1 LKASDLLVQCLENE
15 RVEYVFGLPGEET
28 LDVLDSLHASR
39 IKFIP
44 VRHEQGAAFMA
55 DVYGRLTGRAGVC
68 LSTLGPGSANLV
80 TGIADAYLDRAPLV
94 AITGQAGLD
103 RIHKESH
110 QYIDVVGMFHS
121 ITKWNARVEKAALIP
136 EIVRKA
142 FKIAQTEKPGA
153 CHIEL
158 PEDVAAEETKGKP
171 FPVIPVRRPSPDR
184 TALKAVAKL
193 TEESERPIVLAGNGV
208 IRGKAAGELHA
219 FSQKTGIPVAN
230 TFMGKG
236 VIPWDSELSLLTIGL
251 QAHDYVSFGFDRADL
266 IIAVGYDIVEYDP
279 KFWNPGGDKKII
291 HIDFTPSEIDSHYKT
306 AVEIVADIRETLELL
321 GKEIRRPKERTE
333 LKALRST
340 IMNEFTEY
348 AQDPGFPMKPQ
359 RILHDI
365 HSFMAED
372 DLVISDVGAHKIWI
386 ARMYPVSRPNT
397 CIISNGFAA
406 MGIALPGAIAAKLV
420 YPDRRVL
427 AICGDGGFLMNAQEM
442 ETACRLNVP
451 FVALI
456 FRDDGYGLIEWKQ
469 IKKFG
474 RKTGVDFGNPD
485 FVKFAE
491 SFGAK
496 GYRVEKASQL
506 IPTLEQAFKQSK
518 PSVIDLPVDYREN
531 LKLTERLGQII
542 CPI

>member
-1 LKASDLLVQCLENE
+1 MKASDLLVQCLENE
-15 RVEYVFGLPGEET
+15 GVEYVFGLPGEET
-28 LDVLDSLHASR
+28 LDVLDSLHTSR
-39 IKFIP
+39 IKFIS

-68 LSTLGPGSANLV
+68 LSTLGPGAANLV

-94 AITGQAGLD
+94 AITGQVGLD
-103 RIHKESH
+103 RTHKESH
-110 QYIDVVGMFHS
+110 QYIDVVGMFRS
-121 ITKWNARVEKAALIP
+121 ITKWNTRVEKAVLIP

-142 FKIAQTEKPGA
+142 FKVAQTEKPGA

-158 PEDVAAEETKGKP
+158 PEDVAGEETQGEP

-184 TALKAVAKL
+184 EALKAAAKL
-193 TEESERPIVLAGNGV
+193 IGESEWPIILAGNGV
-208 IRGKAAGELHA
+208 IRGKAAGELRV
-219 FSQKTGIPVAN
+219 FSQKTGMPVAN

-236 VIPWDSELSLLTIGL
+236 VVPWDSELSLLTIGL
-251 QAHDYVSFGFDRADL
+251 QAHDYVSFGFDKADL

-291 HIDFTPSEIDSHYKT
+291 HIDFTPSEIDRHYKT

-321 GKEIRRPKERTE
+321 GKEIRQPKERTE
-333 LKALRST
+333 SRTLRST
-340 IMNEFTEY
+340 IMNEFMEH
-348 AQDPGFPMKPQ
+348 AHDPGFPMKPQ
-359 RILHDI
+359 RILHDV
-365 HSFMAED
+365 HSYMGPR

-386 ARMYPVSRPNT
+386 ARMYPVSQPNT
-397 CIISNGFAA
+397 CVISNGFAA

-420 YPDRRVL
+420 HPDRRVL
-427 AICGDGGFLMNAQEM
+427 AICGDGGFLMNAQEL

-451 FVALI
+451 FVTLI
-456 FRDDGYGLIEWKQ
+456 FRDDGYGLVEWKQ

-496 GYRVEKASQL
+496 GYRVGKASQL
-506 IPTLEQAFKQSK
+506 IPTLEQAFKQKK
-518 PSVIDLPVDYREN
+518 PAVIDLPVDYREN